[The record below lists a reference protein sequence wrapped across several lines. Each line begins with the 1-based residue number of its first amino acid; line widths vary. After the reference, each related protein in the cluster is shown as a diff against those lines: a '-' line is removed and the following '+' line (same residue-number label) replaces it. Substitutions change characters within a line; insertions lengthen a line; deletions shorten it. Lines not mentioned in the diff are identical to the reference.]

1 MKNKFYKY
9 FFQEFLSLLTLIILS
24 LACVVWAVQAVN
36 FLDLV
41 TEGGHSLRLYF
52 SYTLLSLPKIIAR
65 LMPFSFLI
73 ALVITILKFEKDNEL
88 IILWTSGLNKIK
100 IVNLV
105 LLISILVTLFQLIMS
120 STISPQA
127 LYMSRGIIKNSDLSF
142 FPSLVKEKKF
152 NDTVKGLTIFV
163 ESKKNNNLK
172 NIFLRDDSDNSES
185 STIIAKSGYVIKKG
199 GYDFLILFDGI
210 VQKEKVKNNEV
221 KESKISTINF
231 TKTEIN
237 LSKYASR
244 TITHPKIQER
254 SSLAL
259 FACLVKFTNSIF
271 PNFNLNDWASE
282 NCYYWTDEADMKR
295 NANEYLNELNR
306 RFILPFYIPLI
317 ALISCFLLSSK
328 RENKNSLLRLS
339 CFVTG
344 ILIIIFAEISLRSAN
359 NSKTLLYVFY
369 TFPLAFGILNYLIL
383 LKIFAFE
390 SLKK

>member
-1 MKNKFYKY
+1 
-9 FFQEFLSLLTLIILS
+9 LSLLTLIILS

-237 LSKYASR
+237 LSRYAAH